1 MSDFLMPSLGADM
14 EAGTLVEWKVAPG
27 DRVHRGDIVAVVE
40 TQKGAIEIEIFEDG
54 VVEEICVPVGRE
66 VPVGAVLARLDGK
79 ARAAPSP
86 PPKAEAPPAEAA
98 PVPRPAAPARA
109 PSPPAAGGQVRAT
122 PAARRRAAA
131 LGVDIGRL
139 VGTGTQGAV
148 TLADV
153 ERGIAQAPAAPRKA
167 GFEPAAM
174 RQAIAAA
181 MSRSNRDIPHYFL
194 SQTIDMGPALAWL
207 EAANA
212 RRPVADRLLPAVLLL
227 KAVARGLVEVPE
239 LNGFWGDGGF
249 RAGPGVHVG
258 WAIALR
264 GGGLVA
270 PAVHDADRASLDE
283 LMRRLRDLVQ
293 RARAGGLRSS
303 ELSDATITV
312 TSLGE
317 RGAESVMGVIYPPQ
331 VALLGF
337 GRIAARPWVVDGAV
351 VARPLVTA
359 SLAADHRASDGH
371 RGGRLLA
378 AIERHLQQ
386 PQQL

>member
-1 MSDFLMPSLGADM
+1 
-14 EAGTLVEWKVAPG
+14 
-27 DRVHRGDIVAVVE
+27 
-40 TQKGAIEIEIFEDG
+40 
-54 VVEEICVPVGRE
+54 
-66 VPVGAVLARLDGK
+66 
-79 ARAAPSP
+79 
-86 PPKAEAPPAEAA
+86 
-98 PVPRPAAPARA
+98 
-109 PSPPAAGGQVRAT
+109 
-122 PAARRRAAA
+122 
-131 LGVDIGRL
+131 
-139 VGTGTQGAV
+139 
-148 TLADV
+148 
-153 ERGIAQAPAAPRKA
+153 
-167 GFEPAAM
+167 
-174 RQAIAAA
+174 
-181 MSRSNRDIPHYFL
+181 
-194 SQTIDMGPALAWL
+194 MGPALAWL